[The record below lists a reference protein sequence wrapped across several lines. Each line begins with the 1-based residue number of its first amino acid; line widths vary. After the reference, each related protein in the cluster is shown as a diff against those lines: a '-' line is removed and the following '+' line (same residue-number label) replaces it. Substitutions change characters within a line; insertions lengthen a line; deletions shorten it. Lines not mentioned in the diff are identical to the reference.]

1 MNDEQILAK
10 LNAQWPNSVT
20 TLDGHGQRY
29 DQENKTLEMSFTAI
43 DAFCHSGNIVQG
55 GYITGMLDAAMAYA
69 MIGWPDACDGVATLE
84 IKVNFMTPGHPGKMN
99 AIGRIVHHGRSIA
112 YLDAELRQ
120 EGRLIA
126 TANSTVKLVRA
137 KANGQ

>member
-1 MNDEQILAK
+1 MNNEEILAD
-10 LNAQWPNSVT
+10 LNAQWPNSVK
-20 TLDGHGQRY
+20 TLDGYGVRY

-55 GYITGMLDAAMAYA
+55 GYITGMLDAAMAYT
-69 MIGWPDACDGVATLE
+69 MIGYPEACDGVATLE
-84 IKVNFMTPGHPGKMN
+84 IKVSFMTPGQQGKMTGV
-99 AIGRIVHHGRSIA
+99 GRIVHHGRSIA

-126 TANSTVKLVRA
+126 TANSTVKLLRA
-137 KANGQ
+137 KN